1 MPTPFDACERASRFP
16 PDGAAGYP
24 SLVRVLEVSCAL
36 PLLVILARYVQEKL
50 GTGRMG
56 EMLFACHVAGLA
68 VALGLLTG
76 SAWLLGPAFVF
87 SVGVGV
93 PAWLI
98 EVIATRKTTP
108 LAVAAHLS
116 PPAAAAL
123 HLAQHGLPAGS
134 ALSAWGAFV
143 ALLLLSYFATDPALN
158 VNLAHRP
165 SREMA
170 YFAPT
175 PWSARLLM
183 AGASLGALLVAEWG
197 SAPVF
202 GRGVAPQAWG

>member
-1 MPTPFDACERASRFP
+1 MRA
-16 PDGAAGYP
+16 
-24 SLVRVLEVSCAL
+24 LEVCCAL
-36 PLLVILARYVQEKL
+36 PLFAILARYVQEKR

-56 EMLFACHVAGLA
+56 EMLFACHVASLA
-68 VALGLLTG
+68 AALGLLAG
-76 SAWLLGPAFVF
+76 AAWLVGPAFVF
-87 SVGVGV
+87 FVGVGI

-98 EVIATRKTTP
+98 EAVATRK
-108 LAVAAHLS
+108 LALLSVGAHLA
-116 PPAAAAL
+116 PPASAAL
-123 HLAQHGLPAGS
+123 HLARRGVPEGS

-143 ALLLLSYFATDPALN
+143 ALLLVSYVATDPALN

-183 AGASLGALLVAEWG
+183 AGATLGALLAAEWG
-197 SAPVF
+197 AARVF
-202 GRGVAPQAWG
+202 GRGAAPEISGVIHALS